1 MKVVIIGNGIA
12 GVTAAFRLRKKR
24 PDWSISVVS
33 GESDFHYSRPA
44 LMYVFMGHM
53 RFEDTKPYED
63 RIWTEQRI
71 DLVRG
76 WATRIDTENRRVEF
90 EGQRQPLSYDKLL
103 IATGSEPNKFGWPG
117 QDMDGVQSLYGL
129 QDLEALY
136 RNVRD
141 ARQAVVVGGGLIG
154 IELAEMLHSRN
165 IHVTFLVRETAFWN
179 VVIPQEEAEMINRIV
194 EAAGLGL
201 VLSTELQEVVDD
213 GTGRVGGVITG
224 HGERIDCQLVGLTTG
239 VHPNTVLARASGVPV
254 GRGVLVDWGLRT
266 ELPGVFAAGDCAEI
280 VTGAER
286 NLIQAVWYTGRMQGL
301 VAADAMAGEDVRYD
315 PGVWFN
321 SAKFLD
327 TEYQVYGRVGQGRP
341 GDKDLFWMRDDG
353 RASVRIVYND
363 IGVAGFNLIGVRYR
377 HDVCERW
384 IAEKRPLDYVLAHL
398 GEANFDP
405 EFFKKHEG
413 QIAAAFREQVA

>member
-1 MKVVIIGNGIA
+1 
-12 GVTAAFRLRKKR
+12 
-24 PDWSISVVS
+24 
-33 GESDFHYSRPA
+33 
-44 LMYVFMGHM
+44 M

-63 RIWTEQRI
+63 RIWKQQRI

-90 EGQRQPLSYDKLL
+90 EGQRQPLAYDKLL

-136 RNVRD
+136 HNVRD

-194 EAAGLGL
+194 EDAGLGL

-213 GTGRVGGVITG
+213 GNGRVGGVITS

-266 ELPGVFAAGDCAEI
+266 EVPGVFAAGDCAEV

-327 TEYQVYGRVGQGRP
+327 TEYQVYGWVGQGRP

-363 IGVAGFNLIGVRYR
+363 DGVAGFNLIGVRYR
-377 HDVCERW
+377 YDVCERW
-384 IAEKRPLDYVLAHL
+384 IVEKRPLDYVLDHL

-405 EFFKKHEG
+405 EFFKKHER
-413 QIAAAFREQVA
+413 QIAAAFKEQVA

>member
-1 MKVVIIGNGIA
+1 MNVVIIGNGIA
-12 GVTAAFRLRKKR
+12 GITAAFRLRKKR
-24 PDWSISVVS
+24 PDWSIAVVS

-63 RIWTEQRI
+63 RIWREQRI

-136 RNVRD
+136 HNTRD

-179 VVIPQEEAEMINRIV
+179 VVIPQQEAEMINRIV
-194 EAAGLGL
+194 EDAGLGL

-224 HGERIDCQLVGLTTG
+224 DGERIDCQLVGLTTG

-254 GRGVLVDWGLRT
+254 GRGVLVDWGLQT
-266 ELPGVFAAGDCAEI
+266 EVPGVFAAGDRAEI

-301 VAADAMAGEDVRYD
+301 VAADAMVGEDVRYD

-327 TEYQVYGRVGQGRP
+327 TEYQVYGRVGQERP

-353 RASVRIVYND
+353 RASVRIVHND
-363 IGVAGFNLIGVRYR
+363 DGVVGFNLIGVRYR

-384 IAEKRPLDYVLAHL
+384 IAEKRPLDYVLDHL

-405 EFFKKHEG
+405 EFLKKHEDE
-413 QIAAAFREQVA
+413 IASAFREQVA